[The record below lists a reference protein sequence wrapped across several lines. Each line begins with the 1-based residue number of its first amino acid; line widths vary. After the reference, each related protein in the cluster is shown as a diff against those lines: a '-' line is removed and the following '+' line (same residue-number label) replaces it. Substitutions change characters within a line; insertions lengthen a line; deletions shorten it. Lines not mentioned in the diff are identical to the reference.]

1 MPAAGSLA
9 ALAAAAALCG
19 TGPLEILLTNDDG
32 ADAIGIRALR
42 TQLAA
47 AGHRVTL
54 VAPDHNASGT
64 AMSFS
69 WNSVPVTRDPRDP
82 AIFAVGA
89 TPATAVVL
97 GATALYPSGQR
108 PDLVI
113 SGINNG
119 PNRGA
124 LLVLSGTVG
133 AALAGTMLVDPPV
146 PGMAVNAERLHP
158 AEPPDAAANRA
169 QIESVAAHVTR
180 LLASARGWYCADGR
194 VTRARS
200 VLNVNYPARPV
211 AQVRGVVVAEQGTT
225 ADLRVTFAA
234 DGENSFRARTASTSA
249 ADAPGSDQ
257 HWSQQ
262 GYVTVTPVSG
272 AIGEDSAARHELER
286 HLAPGPQSD

>member
-1 MPAAGSLA
+1 MPAAGSVA

-32 ADAIGIRALR
+32 VDAAGIRALH

-47 AGHRVTL
+47 AGHRITL

-69 WNSVPVTRDPRDP
+69 WNSVTVTRDPRDP
-82 AIFAVGA
+82 AVYAVSA

-97 GATALYPSGQR
+97 GITALYPPGHR
-108 PDLVI
+108 PDLVV

-124 LLVLSGTVG
+124 LLALSGTVG
-133 AALAGTMLVDPPV
+133 AALAGTMLIDPPV
-146 PGMAVNAERLHP
+146 PGMAVNAEKLH
-158 AEPPDAAANRA
+158 ATEASDSAANRA
-169 QIESVAAHVTR
+169 QIESVAAHFTR
-180 LLASARGWYCADGR
+180 LLASVRGWYCTDGR
-194 VTRARS
+194 ISRARS
-200 VLNVNYPARPV
+200 VVNVNYPARPV
-211 AQVRGVVVAEQGTT
+211 AQVRGVVAAEQGS
-225 ADLRVTFAA
+225 APDLRVTFAP
-234 DGENSFRARTASTSA
+234 DGENSFRASTARTTAVGA
-249 ADAPGSDQ
+249 AGSDQ

-272 AIGEDSAARHELER
+272 VIGEGSAARQDLER
-286 HLAPGPQSD
+286 HLTPEPQSD